1 MRDVRVEHSG
11 RLGSPSCTSPAS
23 VSFEQLL
30 RLRDERHGRYCAKY
44 LRDMSDISVR
54 DKSRCFREERGDLL
68 FSLGLTKAEM
78 EESFIFVTDFRL
90 RDVTAGQL
98 ELVMAE
104 TDVTQSRPCNDRALM
119 LESLGSSHI
128 SCCLLVL
135 VNPSIK
141 DEGWYFATT
150 ERRFGVTLCPER
162 SHKTEGAMKRDIIL
176 FQDLQTILAEAC
188 WGVDSICNMGIM
200 ISSAR
205 VRGDPVLYKV
215 KAPLT
220 RLEDRQIV
228 SRMEEIL
235 GKDGVGL

>member
-1 MRDVRVEHSG
+1 VRDVRVEHSG

-30 RLRDERHGRYCAKY
+30 RFRDERHGRYCAKY
-44 LRDMSDISVR
+44 LRDISDISVR
-54 DKSRCFREERGDLL
+54 DKSRCLMEERGDLL

-78 EESFIFVTDFRL
+78 AESFMFVTESSL
-90 RDVTAGQL
+90 REVTAGQL
-98 ELVMAE
+98 ELVRAE
-104 TDVTQSRPCNDRALM
+104 TEATQSRPCNDRTLI
-119 LESLGSSHI
+119 LESLGNSHI

-135 VNPSIK
+135 VNPSIR
-141 DEGWYFATT
+141 DEGWYLATT

-176 FQDLQTILAEAC
+176 FQDLQTILTVAC

-200 ISSAR
+200 ISSAW

-220 RLEDRQIV
+220 LVEDRHIV
-228 SRMEEIL
+228 SKMEEIR